1 MSNLQL
7 NAQASPS
14 VLTKILEPAAIR
26 RFERVARVS
35 RSCEIAASLRASH
48 QFRDDEALGAV
59 LSELL
64 DLLVKEKV
72 AAKMAHF
79 LDQMDQMH
87 DQRVSG
93 AHVAMGTP
101 ASAAPAKSSFGSK
114 LDALLFR
121 RG

>member
-14 VLTKILEPAAIR
+14 VLTKILEPAVIR

-35 RSCEIAASLRASH
+35 RSCEIAASLQASH

-59 LSELL
+59 LSELV

-79 LDQMDQMH
+79 LDQVDQLH
-87 DQRVSG
+87 DQRDSG
-93 AHVAMGTP
+93 APVVMGNP
-101 ASAAPAKSSFGSK
+101 ASAAPAKSGFGSK
-114 LDALLFR
+114 LVTLLFR